1 MRVVVIVSAV
11 MLTAAAAL
19 VIWRVEIGPSVLDR
33 VVALDVLV
41 STFLAAFA
49 LYAAWAGR
57 TDLVSILVVLALV
70 GFVGSVSVARFVA
83 AESDEERRIIATPPS
98 SRSVRTTIRTSL
110 RAMVRD
116 ARPGPGTSGQAGPRG
131 RTDGGSSPGVGR

>member
-1 MRVVVIVSAV
+1 MRAVVIISAV
-11 MLTAAAAL
+11 MLAVAAAL

-41 STFLAAFA
+41 STLLAAFA

-57 TDLVSILVVLALV
+57 ADLVSILVVLALV

-83 AESDEERRIIATPPS
+83 AESDEERRILPPPS
-98 SRSVRTTIRTSL
+98 SPSRSGRTTIRTSL
-110 RAMVRD
+110 RATVRES
-116 ARPGPGTSGQAGPRG
+116 RPGGQAPPRG
-131 RTDGGSSPGVGR
+131 RSGDGRQPGVGP